1 MGLATVQQAKFNTL
15 SGDETN
21 PTGSEKTL
29 LARFR
34 RDRRGSVAVEYAILA
49 LPFFLLVFAIIE
61 TGVRFSAQQLLA
73 NTTDTIARQFRT
85 GQLVAEELTTDQ
97 VRNTICD
104 KLEIMVA
111 TGCPDLF
118 VDLQHYDTFADVP
131 TVLPL
136 KADGDVNASGFK
148 VDPGGK
154 LTINQLR
161 VFYRWPVMTDVMR
174 SRLSSMPNGKTLLY
188 STVTW
193 QNEPY

>member
-1 MGLATVQQAKFNTL
+1 MGLAMVQQEKFRVL
-15 SGDETN
+15 SGGDGRSIR
-21 PTGSEKTL
+21 PRKTL

-61 TGVRFSAQQLLA
+61 TGVRFTAQQLLA

-85 GQLVAEELTTDQ
+85 GQLVAEELAAGQ
-97 VRNTICD
+97 VRGIIC
-104 KLEIMVA
+104 KKIEIIVA

-118 VDLQHYDTFADVP
+118 VDLQHYDRFSDVP
-131 TVLPL
+131 TTLPL
-136 KADGDVNASGFK
+136 KADGDVNDSGFK
-148 VDPGGK
+148 IDPGSK

-161 VFYRWPVMTDVMR
+161 VFYRWPLMTDVMR
-174 SRLSSMPNGKTLLY
+174 GRLSSMPNGKTLLY